1 MRQRDIW
8 FANLD
13 PTQGNEQTGLRP
25 IVIISGDLMNT
36 NTQLCIACPL
46 SSKIKNFP
54 ATLLLNKDMQNG
66 LAQDSE
72 VLIFQIRVLAKT
84 RLVRRIGCIS
94 ETQLKQIVNELNDV
108 FEL

>member
-1 MRQRDIW
+1 MRQREIW

-25 IVIISGDLMNT
+25 IVIISGDTMNI

-54 ATLLLNKDMQNG
+54 ATIFLKHNQQNG
-66 LAQDSE
+66 LTQDSE
-72 VLIFQIRVLAKT
+72 VLTFQIRVLAKM
-84 RLVRRIGCIS
+84 RLVRRVGIITDQELSRIIS
-94 ETQLKQIVNELNDV
+94 ELNGI
-108 FEL
+108 FEV